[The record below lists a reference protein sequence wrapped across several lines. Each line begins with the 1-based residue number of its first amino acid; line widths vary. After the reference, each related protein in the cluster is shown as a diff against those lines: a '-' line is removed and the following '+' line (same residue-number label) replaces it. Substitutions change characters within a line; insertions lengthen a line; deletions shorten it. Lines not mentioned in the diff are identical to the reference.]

1 MIKEFK
7 NISDKD
13 LPEFKSKLLLANKLM
28 GICQEDYL
36 DWFNHDKEGLDNN
49 MIDALIL
56 ERLDAKK
63 NKNFDKA
70 DSIRQQLLDMNIEI
84 KDTESGTDW
93 TLKV

>member
-1 MIKEFK
+1 
-7 NISDKD
+7 
-13 LPEFKSKLLLANKLM
+13 
-28 GICQEDYL
+28 
-36 DWFNHDKEGLDNN
+36 